1 MSSLPFWTRC
11 GVLFWAAVLVTHGA
25 PEQPQP
31 KASGHAAVLQHMSVE
46 LLHYSNAYPELPD
59 PNAPFQL
66 GTMMK
71 LAVAAAH
78 GDQEIADECWFTV
91 DSTFAKQ
98 TKAGDFGG
106 DPMSAAV
113 WLGEFTRSVLVIQ
126 QSPLAAHFKDRIEA
140 LKPAL
145 TKAMHWLNKQR
156 GRLQFEDRAAT
167 DRLFSEAE
175 AFLFSGRLL
184 DDPALVKY
192 GHTFLNTA
200 MKAYRPGDGAF
211 LENNG
216 TDSGYQAASLVRLQ
230 EIMLNLPDIHLEE
243 PLAKGVQWELAH
255 IGPDGTVHADGKP
268 GLFAHSKMI
277 MGPEKNVNV
286 GEISLALLYYH
297 ERAGDAASLAAI
309 ERLQKHY
316 ATAAAA
322 TPTSP
327 PSK

>member
-1 MSSLPFWTRC
+1 
-11 GVLFWAAVLVTHGA
+11 VAVSIVHAA
-25 PEQPQP
+25 PEQPSPP
-31 KASGHAAVLQHMSVE
+31 KASGHAAILQHMPVE
-46 LLHYSNAYPELPD
+46 WLHYSSVYPEVAGAS
-59 PNAPFQL
+59 APFQL

-78 GDQEIADECWFTV
+78 GDQEIADECWFIV

-145 TKAMHWLNKQR
+145 AKAMHWMNKQR
-156 GRLQFEDRAAT
+156 SRMLFEDRAIP
-167 DRLFSEAE
+167 DRLLSEAQ
-175 AFLFSGRLL
+175 AYLFCGQLL
-184 DDPALVKY
+184 DDPTLIKY
-192 GHTFLNTA
+192 GHGFLDSA
-200 MKAYRPGDGAF
+200 MKTFRASDGAF
-211 LENNG
+211 LEKNG
-216 TDSGYQAASLVRLQ
+216 TDSGYEAASLVRLQ
-230 EIMLNLPDIHLEE
+230 EIMLNVPDVHLEE
-243 PLAKGVQWELAH
+243 PFAKGIQWELTH
-255 IGPDGTVHADGKP
+255 IRADGTVLADGKP
-268 GLFAHSKMI
+268 GLFSHSKMI
-277 MGPEKNVNV
+277 MGPEKQVNV

-297 ERAGDAASLAAI
+297 ERANDAASLAAI

-316 ATAAAA
+316 ATLAAA